1 MKRRNDSSTTQG
13 KTIMNS
19 ISKPLAILALTASL
33 ALPAS
38 AQTITAGLSL
48 PETMEGFD
56 FVNGMY
62 RTFAEQVEANSDMTV
77 NLVYG
82 GALGSPS
89 DRLTQMRRGAIEMT
103 DAADGNYASIFPDI
117 MVLNMP
123 YLFPDEQTAW
133 QVLDGPFADAMADSI
148 LEATGVR
155 VLGWWESGGFKHFSA
170 NQAIESPEDM
180 EGLKMRVLGP
190 LATIPVEAMGAS
202 ASPIAFGEL
211 YTSLSTGV
219 VDGQD
224 NSVSVFN
231 LIRLFE
237 VQSHLVMSGH
247 VYAFGP
253 LGISDAFFSSLSEE
267 DQQVILDAA
276 DAAIAY
282 NRETSRAVESSAIA
296 RAEAAGVTV
305 IQLDADQRD
314 AFRQVMQPVAIEWL
328 RDNVDHPDLIDA
340 VLAAVAEAG

>member
-1 MKRRNDSSTTQG
+1 MTRITR
-13 KTIMNS
+13 
-19 ISKPLAILALTASL
+19 PLAALALAASL
-33 ALPAS
+33 AVPAS
-38 AQTITAGLSL
+38 AQTITVGLSL
-48 PETMEGFD
+48 PENMEGFD

-89 DRLTQMRRGAIEMT
+89 DRLTQMRRGVIEMT
-103 DAADGNYASIFPDI
+103 DAADGNYASIFSDI

-123 YLFPDEQTAW
+123 YLFPSEQTAW
-133 QVLDGPFADAMADSI
+133 AVLDGPFGDAMAESL
-148 LEATGVR
+148 LETTGVR

-170 NQAIESPEDM
+170 NQMIESPADM

-190 LATIPVEAMGAS
+190 LATIPVETMGAS
-202 ASPIAFGEL
+202 ASPVAFGEL
-211 YTSLSTGV
+211 YSALSTGV

-231 LIRLFE
+231 LIRLYE

-267 DQQVILDAA
+267 NQQVIMDAA
-276 DAAIAY
+276 GAAIAY
-282 NRETSRAVESSAIA
+282 NRETSRAVETSAITS
-296 RAEAAGVTV
+296 AEEAGVTV
-305 IQLDADQRD
+305 VRLSDEQRA
-314 AFRQVMQPVAIEWL
+314 AFRDVMQPAAIEWL
-328 RDNVDHPDLIDA
+328 RDNVDNPDLIDA
-340 VLAAVAEAG
+340 APAAVAEAE

>member
-1 MKRRNDSSTTQG
+1 MKPFQ
-13 KTIMNS
+13 IS
-19 ISKPLAILALTASL
+19 IAAMALAGAL
-33 ALPAS
+33 ALPVQ
-38 AQTITAGLSL
+38 AQTITVGLSL
-48 PETMEGFD
+48 PETIEGFD

-62 RTFAEQVEANSDMTV
+62 RTFAETVEANSDMSV

-82 GALGSPS
+82 GALGNPN
-89 DRLTQMRRGAIEMT
+89 DRLAQMRRGVIEMT
-103 DAADGNYASIFPDI
+103 DAADGNYASIYADI

-123 YLFPDEQTAW
+123 YLFPDEATAW
-133 QVLDGPFADAMADSI
+133 AVLDGPFGQAMAEDI
-148 LEATGVR
+148 RERTGIR

-170 NQAIESPEDM
+170 NRAVETPDDM
-180 EGLKMRVLGP
+180 SGLKIRVLGP
-190 LATIPVEAMGAS
+190 LATIPVEALGAS

-253 LGISDAFFSSLSEE
+253 LGISDAFFSSLPES

-276 DAAIAY
+276 AAAIAY
-282 NRETSRAVESSAIA
+282 NRETSRAVEASAIV
-296 RAEAAGVTV
+296 RAQEAGVTV
-305 IQLDADQRD
+305 VQLDAAQRD
-314 AFRQVMQPVAIEWL
+314 AFRQVMQPAANAWL
-328 RDNVDHPDLIDA
+328 SENLDTPALIDA
-340 VLAAVAEAG
+340 ALAAVEATR